1 MKSFLSDPKI
11 ILLGLT
17 IGLLAAC
24 VSPKVESVSE
34 KSSSSDILEND
45 RMFSFTYSVQ
55 VYPTMEALDIFLPIA
70 QSSAQQTILSMDIT
84 SLIDGEIGQEQR
96 YGNKFWHAE
105 LPDGLSD
112 TLDIAIVY
120 RAKRPVNSM
129 AYREKMAKNKLTEN
143 ALNLFLSANARVPVD
158 GALIDSIRTKLAP
171 APEKSLA
178 KARSIYDYVVGN
190 MEYKK
195 VGTGWGNGDTYWAC
209 SEQYGNCTDFHA
221 LFTSLARAEGI
232 PSRFEIGFPVPDDKE
247 SGTIGGYHC
256 WVNFYLDETG
266 WFPVDAS
273 EAQKDLSKQ
282 DLLFG
287 TQPSDR
293 MQFTTGRDLELGAGH
308 ESGPLNYFIY
318 PHIEQSGKLYM
329 GFSRNFSYINI

>member
-1 MKSFLSDPKI
+1 LKSFLSDPKI
-11 ILLGLT
+11 IVLGFA
-17 IGLLAAC
+17 IWLLAAC
-24 VSPKVESVSE
+24 ASPKVETVSE
-34 KSSSSDILEND
+34 KSSSIDVLEKD

-55 VYPTMEALDIFLPIA
+55 VYPSMEALDIFLPIA

-112 TLDIAIVY
+112 TLDISIVY
-120 RAKRPVNSM
+120 SAKRPINSM
-129 AYREKMAKNKLTEN
+129 AYREKMAKTKLTEN
-143 ALNLFLSANARVPVD
+143 DVNLFLSANARVPVD

-221 LFTSLARAEGI
+221 LFTSLARAEAI

-256 WVNFYLDETG
+256 WVNFYLEETG

-273 EAQKDLSKQ
+273 EAQKDLSKK

-293 MQFTTGRDLELGAGH
+293 IQFTTGRDLELGAGH

-318 PHIEQSGKLYM
+318 PHIEQNGKLYS
-329 GFSRNFSYINI
+329 GFSRTFSYMNI